1 MKKIRL
7 DTALFIACITV
18 LGLISLF
25 DPDKPTESVQENR
38 KLDELP
44 LFTVSSYLSGTY
56 TSDLLSY
63 YGDIFTGREGLLE
76 ISRDIKKLFA
86 IKKDTVIIIAEETQS
101 PALTP
106 LASPILTATPDAD
119 ISNTPANPSPIP
131 TESPTYVK
139 ASQIEVLVSPFLLV
153 DGQVVG
159 EIWPSTASL
168 DTYVRFINELA
179 LSIGEGAKI
188 YSMVVPSH
196 IEYFDLSEFESR
208 TASQKDTV
216 EYIENNT
223 DQTVLDIDVYDALFS
238 HCHEYIYYRTDHH
251 WTHLGAYYAYCSLLK
266 GMGKEDEIIP
276 LEDYTVTEVIEGYI
290 GSGYRKTNRDERVL
304 LYPDTLIAYYPI
316 VDYTFLMYKNT
327 GIEERRLNDMSYV
340 IPNEEWYNMF
350 MSTGSGRY
358 HEFTTDVKNG
368 RTLLLVSDSYGESM
382 IHFLLP
388 HYEKIIMIDSRY
400 YDKAF
405 MGGMTLDEYAK
416 YIEADDIVVL
426 QYMESVAYAF
436 NTDALYALL
445 K

>member
-1 MKKIRL
+1 M
-7 DTALFIACITV
+7 DTVIFIACITI

-38 KLDELP
+38 KLDEIP
-44 LFTVSSYLSGTY
+44 VFTVNSYLSGAY
-56 TSDLLSY
+56 TSSLSSY
-63 YGDIFTGREGLLE
+63 YADIFTGREGLLQ
-76 ISRDIKKLFA
+76 INRDIKRLFA
-86 IKKDTVIIIAEETQS
+86 IKKDAVIIITEETPYPS
-101 PALTP
+101 STP
-106 LASPILTATPDAD
+106 IASPDETATPSPDTGSTPV
-119 ISNTPANPSPIP
+119 ISSPVP

-139 ASQIEVLVSPFLLV
+139 ASKIEVLVSPFLLV

-159 EIWPSTASL
+159 EIWPNTASL
-168 DTYVRFINELA
+168 DTYITFMNELA
-179 LSIGEGAKI
+179 AGMDEGVNV

-196 IEYFDLSEFESR
+196 IEYFDLAGFESR

-216 EYIENNT
+216 GYIADKT
-223 DQTVLDIDVYDALFS
+223 DQNVLDVDVYDALFS

-251 WTHLGAYYAYCSLLK
+251 WTHLGAYYAYCSLLET
-266 GMGKEDEIIP
+266 MGKEEEIIP
-276 LEDYTVTEVIEGYI
+276 LEDYTVAEVIEGYI

-304 LYPDTLIAYYPI
+304 LNPDTMTAYYPI
-316 VDYTFLMYKNT
+316 VGYTFMMYKDT
-327 GIEERRLNDMSYV
+327 GEEERRLNDMSYV

-358 HEFTTDVKNG
+358 HVFTTDVKNG
-368 RTLLLVSDSYGESM
+368 STLLLVSDSYGESM

-388 HYEKIIMIDSRY
+388 YYEKIIMIDSRY

-416 YIEADDIVVL
+416 YIKADDIVVL

-436 NTDALYALL
+436 NTDALYSLL
-445 K
+445 Q